1 MGSDPADPIFAPAQQ
16 FEAPSP
22 RGLTPVLRLAPGGA
36 LAWCVGTAIVAPELP
51 PFCAA
56 AALVILAMTLWQP
69 RWGLALTAALAPAGA
84 LFAAAPTRATE
95 LFAWALLAGW
105 LLRLWRPLSGARWP
119 RAVTI
124 PAALYCGALVAS
136 WLSLTIAGAAGVP
149 PLALPQ
155 FLLQSIPRNHLM
167 FSSPEAHTW
176 TLLHC
181 LTGIGVFMAAIG
193 ITREDPR
200 TVRTLGWTIAGS
212 MAILAAATFAD
223 VVRGWAEADYGGWF
237 LLRYVRGERFSL
249 HLADL
254 NAAGSLYVLASVA
267 AVTYAVLQHDRRL
280 RWMALALAMVP
291 AIWLTGS
298 RSAYIAVFGGLAVL
312 AAARIRWQPTRAQGL
327 AGASLLLVVVLLAAL
342 VVDPQSDAEG
352 SAGRA
357 LNLRSQFSETTAR
370 MFASSPMYGVGIGR
384 YFERSAEF
392 MTPELRGIYGN
403 ENAHNYFGQ
412 QVAELG
418 PVGGLLFIWL
428 VAAVVSQGWSRV
440 RLPGSDAA
448 LVGFFAGTSGY
459 LLTCVAGHPLLV
471 PEAALPFWAAFGA
484 VGGTSSHH
492 ATATT
497 VHRVI
502 GVAACAVLASGVGLA
517 ALAYGRVTA
526 APADFGFHGFESAP
540 DGTRFRWMTRHAVTY
555 IPEGPGFL
563 RLRLRA
569 PSPPTRRPLV
579 LETSIAGRV
588 VDRRDVPA
596 GQWVSYDVAS
606 RGRASM
612 LFRRVDFRVNQVRT
626 EEIRLGDRPARR
638 PIGVMAAEIR
648 WIPLR

>member
-1 MGSDPADPIFAPAQQ
+1 MGSDPGDPISAPAQP
-16 FEAPSP
+16 FEPPHP
-22 RGLTPVLRLAPGGA
+22 RGLTPVLRLVPGSA

-51 PFCAA
+51 PSCAA
-56 AALVILAMTLWQP
+56 AALVIFAATLWQP
-69 RWGLALTAALAPAGA
+69 RWGLALTVALAPAGA
-84 LFAAAPTRATE
+84 LLAAAPTRATE

-105 LLRLWRPLSGARWP
+105 LLRLWQPLSGPRWP
-119 RAVTI
+119 RWVTI

-136 WLSLTIAGAAGVP
+136 WLSVTVAGAAGVP
-149 PLALPQ
+149 PLTLPQ
-155 FLLQSIPRNHLM
+155 FLLQSIPRDHLI
-167 FSSPEAHTW
+167 FSSPEAQTW
-176 TLLHC
+176 TLLHS

-193 ITREDPR
+193 MTREDPR
-200 TVRTLGWTIAGS
+200 TLRVLVWTIAGS

-254 NAAGSLYVLASVA
+254 NAAGSLYVLAAVT
-267 AVTYAVLQHDRRL
+267 AVTYAVLRHDRRL
-280 RWMALALAMVP
+280 RWTALALAIVP

-298 RSAYIAVFGGLAVL
+298 RSAYVATVGGLAIL
-312 AAARIRWQPTRAQGL
+312 AAARSRWQLTRAQRL
-327 AGASLLLVVVLLAAL
+327 AGASLLLVTVLLAA
-342 VVDPQSDAEG
+342 VMVDPQSDAEG
-352 SAGRA
+352 SAQRA
-357 LNLRSQFSETTAR
+357 LNLRSQFSETSAR
-370 MFASSPMYGVGIGR
+370 MFVSSPVYGVGIGR

-403 ENAHNYFGQ
+403 ENAHNYFAQ
-412 QVAELG
+412 QFAELG
-418 PVGGLLFIWL
+418 PVGGLLFMWL
-428 VAAVVSQGWSRV
+428 VAAVVSQGWNRV
-440 RLPGSDAA
+440 RQPGSGAA
-448 LVGFFAGTSGY
+448 LAGLFAGTSGY

-484 VGGTSSHH
+484 VGGASSRHT
-492 ATATT
+492 TAST
-497 VHRVI
+497 VPRVI
-502 GVAACAVLASGVGLA
+502 GVAACAILASGVGLA
-517 ALAYGRVTA
+517 ALTYGRVTA
-526 APADFGFHGFESAP
+526 TPADFGFHGFEDAP

-569 PSPPTRRPLV
+569 PSPPARRPLV

-606 RGRASM
+606 RGTASIP
-612 LFRRVDFRVNQVRT
+612 FRRVDFRVNQVRT
-626 EEIRLGDRPARR
+626 EEVRLGDRPARR